1 MGLHLSHKPVL
12 LNCSFAF
19 ELLRVNC
26 DVIRTA
32 TPPYI
37 TATQE
42 QVGTTQEQVYR
53 GEGTRQRLTINP
65 IIQYITKWDS
75 IRLAPTI
82 NYAKCT
88 TLPNREYLVL
98 LGKMTT
104 IIFYS
109 RIISLLKVCK

>member
-19 ELLRVNC
+19 ELFRVNC

-53 GEGTRQRLTINP
+53 GEGTRQWLTINP
-65 IIQYITKWDS
+65 IIPYITK
-75 IRLAPTI
+75 
-82 NYAKCT
+82 
-88 TLPNREYLVL
+88 
-98 LGKMTT
+98 
-104 IIFYS
+104 
-109 RIISLLKVCK
+109 